1 MKNGY
6 WQRMLRIDLANRKT
20 RVEDIPE
27 KRPLAGSDQA
37 MLLRFMGY
45 HSQNASFEA
54 LNCHFHLPK

>member
-27 KRPLAGSDQA
+27 KDLRRFIDSGDVDSYSA
-37 MLLRFMGY
+37 LLIFRSTHPYGLGY
-45 HSQNASFEA
+45 G
-54 LNCHFHLPK
+54 